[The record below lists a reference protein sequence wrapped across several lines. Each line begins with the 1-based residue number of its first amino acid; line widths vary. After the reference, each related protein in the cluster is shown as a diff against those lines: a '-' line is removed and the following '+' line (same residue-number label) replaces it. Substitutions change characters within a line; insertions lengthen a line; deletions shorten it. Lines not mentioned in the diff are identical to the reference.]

1 MNSALL
7 KIIFCTYNKN
17 PYFSEF
23 IVEGQTISTSIREK
37 EIKIPFDIYEQ
48 DLGKKVCEYTLISDD
63 GKFKFGGL
71 FVIFTCY
78 NIAYCFI
85 DNVGTTF
92 EILFLQKI
100 EKLEYFKNCHYV
112 SLV

>member
-7 KIIFCTYNKN
+7 KIIFCTYSKN

-23 IVEGQTISTSIREK
+23 IVEGQTIPTSIREK

-48 DLGKKVCEYTLISDD
+48 DLGKKVCEYTLITDNGD
-63 GKFKFGGL
+63 FKFGGL
-71 FVIFTCY
+71 FEIFSGY

-112 SLV
+112 SSV